1 MSLYFLQHRAEFVL
15 FAVWNHLCF
24 WRRRRLVCVVIHGWW
39 NLLLVVLEGT
49 WESMAAVKLSWM
61 QSHRESG
68 SSLILNF
75 FKNEWAK
82 SSTSCLRWT
91 RSAFFQSLMV
101 WGVGFFLG
109 SWRELSTRT
118 AAWSP
123 KPGTVE
129 LKLIRSGQLVRNRS
143 KILLPRVGSLT
154 I

>member
-61 QSHRESG
+61 QSHRVSG
-68 SSLILNF
+68 SSLILNL
-75 FKNEWAK
+75 FKNECAK

-101 WGVGFFLG
+101 WGCFF
-109 SWRELSTRT
+109 SRELE
-118 AAWSP
+118 
-123 KPGTVE
+123 GTINTDGGVVAE
-129 LKLIRSGQLVRNRS
+129 TWYSGIEINE
-143 KILLPRVGSLT
+143 VGAISEKEV
-154 I
+154 